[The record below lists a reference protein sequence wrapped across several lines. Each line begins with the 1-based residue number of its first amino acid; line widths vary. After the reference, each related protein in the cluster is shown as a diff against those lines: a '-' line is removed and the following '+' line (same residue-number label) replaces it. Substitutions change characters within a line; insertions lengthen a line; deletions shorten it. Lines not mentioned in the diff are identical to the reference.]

1 MPPHEDP
8 IDDLKDPRVFRKEEL
23 IQILQH
29 LIAINTEN
37 PPGREEPAA
46 RYILDLLHRN
56 GIESEL
62 QWAAPE
68 RPNLIARLKGR
79 RPGPSI
85 IYNGHLDVV
94 PAGSGWTHPP
104 FGGGITEGRLY
115 GRGAADMKSGV
126 AAMLYA
132 AIVLKRLGLPF
143 AGEIILF
150 FNVDEER
157 LNLGMNA
164 FLAEEVYAHYAVVG
178 EPTGLKLCMGHL
190 GCSRFFLRTRGTP
203 GHTSVVTH
211 PDNAIYKMAN
221 LIGAL
226 ERLDQAIRQR
236 GHPVLGRG
244 SLTVST
250 IKGGTAVNIVPEI
263 CEIEIDRRTFPNET
277 LEAVQAEIEDCL
289 RSVSVLDGT
298 SYALESYQSVP
309 ATLIDRE
316 APLVKHLAGVT
327 ERIQQAEPVVASFD
341 ATCEAPFLSVQKGI
355 PTVIFG
361 PGDLKQAH
369 IHDEYV
375 ELEAVEKAAKIY
387 ALLAFN
393 LPQPSST

>member
-23 IQILQH
+23 IQILQR

-46 RYILDLLHRN
+46 RFILDLLHRN

-150 FNVDEER
+150 FDVDEER

-164 FLAEEVYAHYAVVG
+164 FLTEEVYAHYAVVG
-178 EPTGLKLCMGHL
+178 EPTGLKVCIGHL
-190 GCSRFFLRTRGTP
+190 GCSRFYLRTRGTP
-203 GHTSVVTH
+203 GHTSVVTC

-236 GHPVLGRG
+236 AHPVLGRG
-244 SLTVST
+244 SLTVSI

-298 SYALESYQSVP
+298 SYTLESYQSVP

-316 APLVKHLAGVT
+316 APLVKRLAGVT
-327 ERIQQAEPVVASFD
+327 EQIQKAEPVVASFD

-369 IHDEYV
+369 IQDEYV
-375 ELEAVEKAAKIY
+375 ELEEVEKAAKIY

-393 LPQPSST
+393 LP